1 MRLIIMAPPGGGK
14 GTQASELCDRYEIP
28 QVETGKILRKAVK
41 EQSELG
47 RRAEKY
53 MNSGEL
59 VPDQVMVE
67 IIRSRLRKPDC
78 ENGFVLDGF
87 PRTIPQAEALEELF
101 EEEDIELD
109 AVIYLNVPE
118 QIIYQRLGRR
128 RVCPECGSTYHLDA
142 NPPEVESICDNCGS
156 DIVQR
161 DDDRKD
167 AIKKRLQEYRNKTK
181 PLLEFYK
188 SRGLLNE
195 IDGDQS
201 IDEVTSAIK
210 EALD

>member
-14 GTQASELCDRYEIP
+14 GTQASKLCNRYNIP

-41 EQSELG
+41 EQTELG

-101 EEEDIELD
+101 EEENIELD

-118 QIIYQRLGRR
+118 EIIYQRLGRR
-128 RVCPECGSTYHLDA
+128 RVCSECGSTYHLDVD
-142 NPPEVESICDNCGS
+142 PPQEIGVCDNCGS
-156 DIVQR
+156 EVVQR
-161 DDDRKD
+161 EDDCKE

-181 PLLEFYK
+181 PLLEFYEE
-188 SRGLLNE
+188 RGLLTE
-195 IDGDQS
+195 IDGDQP
-201 IDEVTSAIK
+201 IAEVTTAIK
-210 EALD
+210 EVLE